1 MSAEY
6 GAALSRHLLTGEE
19 LSAEELGRLLDRAL
33 ELKADPAASRALAGR
48 TVALLAG
55 CGTEKSA
62 GPKDAGGNTG
72 GPPTATGDKTV
83 HVVMRDILFV
93 PDKITA
99 RVGQTVRWTNEDDVA
114 HTVKAEKGAKFASKG
129 PLSKGDTYAVKLHN
143 PGTIGYICTIHPSQ
157 HGTITVVR

>member
-1 MSAEY
+1 MRARRVLL
-6 GAALSRHLLTGEE
+6 ALL
-19 LSAEELGRLLDRAL
+19 AL
-33 ELKADPAASRALAGR
+33 
-48 TVALLAG
+48 ALLAG

-62 GPKDAGGNTG
+62 GPKDAGGNAE
-72 GPPTATGDKTV
+72 GPPTAAGGKTV

-93 PDKITA
+93 PDKVTA

-129 PLSKGDTYAVKLHN
+129 PLSKGDTYEVKLSN
-143 PGTIGYICTIHPSQ
+143 PGTIGYVCTIHPNQ

>member
-1 MSAEY
+1 MRAPVLL
-6 GAALSRHLLTGEE
+6 ALL
-19 LSAEELGRLLDRAL
+19 AL
-33 ELKADPAASRALAGR
+33 
-48 TVALLAG
+48 ALLAG

-62 GPKDAGGNTG
+62 GPKDAGGNAG
-72 GPPTATGDKTV
+72 GPPTATGGKTV

-129 PLSKGDTYAVKLHN
+129 PLSKGDTYEVKLSN
-143 PGTIGYICTIHPSQ
+143 PGTIGYVCTIHPNQ